1 MKPLTIVL
9 IIFSSLVSIGQKN
22 VFLNL
27 KPVFQGADFETGE
40 SYQHPSGQFLSV
52 DYLNYYVSDVMITH
66 DGGQIL
72 TASPAVFL
80 VSMEEHLLFIGN
92 FQVEN
97 IEHIEFTLGVPERFN
112 TQDGA
117 EATDISSYPTGHP
130 LSFQDPGMYWG
141 WAFGYMHVITAGTPT
156 FELHNVGP
164 QLAKQISLDVIPT
177 ETSSAQIDIE
187 LYCNVD
193 RWFNSI
199 LFSGMLIS
207 HGAGPENVQMMSNL
221 LTEDVFSISAQA
233 SIPEHINT
241 QSFVYQN
248 QAGLNVSNI
257 PSHATSVK
265 ITDQLG
271 RLVLAQNI
279 LGASELVLA
288 CEHEGIIFISLINQ
302 AGTELETIKYICR

>member
-80 VSMEEHLLFIGN
+80 VSMEEHLLFLGN
-92 FQVEN
+92 FQIEN

-117 EATDISSYPTGHP
+117 EATDISSYPAGHP

-141 WAFGYMHVITAGTPT
+141 WAFGYMHVVTAGTPT

-271 RLVLAQNI
+271 RLILSQNI

>member
-80 VSMEEHLLFIGN
+80 VSMEEHLLFLGN
-92 FQVEN
+92 FQIEN

-117 EATDISSYPTGHP
+117 EATDISSYPAGHP

-248 QAGLNVSNI
+248 QAGLNISNI

>member
-80 VSMEEHLLFIGN
+80 VSMEEHLLFLGN
-92 FQVEN
+92 FQIEN

-117 EATDISSYPTGHP
+117 EATDISSYPAGHP

-141 WAFGYMHVITAGTPT
+141 WAFGYMHVVTAGTPT

-248 QAGLNVSNI
+248 QAGLNISNI

>member
-1 MKPLTIVL
+1 MKPLAIVL

-80 VSMEEHLLFIGN
+80 VSMEEHLLFLGN
-92 FQVEN
+92 FQIEN

-117 EATDISSYPTGHP
+117 EATDISSYPAGHP

-141 WAFGYMHVITAGTPT
+141 WAFGYMHVVTAGTPT

-271 RLVLAQNI
+271 RLILSQNI

>member
-1 MKPLTIVL
+1 
-9 IIFSSLVSIGQKN
+9 
-22 VFLNL
+22 
-27 KPVFQGADFETGE
+27 
-40 SYQHPSGQFLSV
+40 
-52 DYLNYYVSDVMITH
+52 MITH

-117 EATDISSYPTGHP
+117 EATDISSYPAGHP

-141 WAFGYMHVITAGTPT
+141 WAFGYMHVVTAGTPT

-271 RLVLAQNI
+271 RLILSQNI

>member
-1 MKPLTIVL
+1 
-9 IIFSSLVSIGQKN
+9 
-22 VFLNL
+22 
-27 KPVFQGADFETGE
+27 
-40 SYQHPSGQFLSV
+40 
-52 DYLNYYVSDVMITH
+52 
-66 DGGQIL
+66 
-72 TASPAVFL
+72 
-80 VSMEEHLLFIGN
+80 
-92 FQVEN
+92 
-97 IEHIEFTLGVPERFN
+97 
-112 TQDGA
+112 
-117 EATDISSYPTGHP
+117 
-130 LSFQDPGMYWG
+130 
-141 WAFGYMHVITAGTPT
+141 
-156 FELHNVGP
+156 
-164 QLAKQISLDVIPT
+164 
-177 ETSSAQIDIE
+177 
-187 LYCNVD
+187 
-193 RWFNSI
+193 
-199 LFSGMLIS
+199 MLIS

-271 RLVLAQNI
+271 RLILSQNI

>member
-117 EATDISSYPTGHP
+117 EATDISSYPAGHP

-141 WAFGYMHVITAGTPT
+141 WAFGYMHVVTAGAPT

-288 CEHEGIIFISLINQ
+288 CEHEGIIFISLMNQ
-302 AGTELETIKYICR
+302 AGTELETIKYIYR

>member
-117 EATDISSYPTGHP
+117 EATDISSYPAGHP

-141 WAFGYMHVITAGTPT
+141 WAFGYMHVVTAGTPT

-241 QSFVYQN
+241 QSFVYHN